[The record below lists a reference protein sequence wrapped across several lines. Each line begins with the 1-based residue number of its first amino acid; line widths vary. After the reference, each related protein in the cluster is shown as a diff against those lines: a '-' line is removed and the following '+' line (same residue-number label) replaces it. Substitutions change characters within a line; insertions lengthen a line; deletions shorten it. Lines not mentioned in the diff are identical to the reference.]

1 VERSEINK
9 CDIRQDSA
17 RDAKPEKIKH
27 LFVGRAAPGVIS
39 RNTDRSLLAEL
50 PALNVVF
57 IRGIHSGHCCSPYL
71 SALLKQTAF
80 GHRLFRSRRI
90 VRISRLALMAADWL
104 ICPYRQTAPA
114 LAKLEASP
122 SGHSITLS

>member
-1 VERSEINK
+1 VERSEIKK

-27 LFVGRAAPGVIS
+27 LFVGRATPGVIS
-39 RNTDRSLLAEL
+39 SNTDRSLLAEL

-57 IRGIHSGHCCSPYL
+57 IRGIDSGHYWSPYL

-80 GHRLFRSRRI
+80 GHRLFRLVAC
-90 VRISRLALMAADWL
+90 VRMSRLALMAAGWL
-104 ICPYRQTAPA
+104 IACIGKPRQH
-114 LAKLEASP
+114 L
-122 SGHSITLS
+122 

>member
-1 VERSEINK
+1 VERSEIKK

-27 LFVGRAAPGVIS
+27 LFVGRATPGVIS
-39 RNTDRSLLAEL
+39 SNTDRSLLAEL

-57 IRGIHSGHCCSPYL
+57 IRGIDSGHYWSPYL

-80 GHRLFRSRRI
+80 GHRLFRSRRMRPD
-90 VRISRLALMAADWL
+90 VSTSLDGCRLADCL
-104 ICPYRQTAPA
+104 YRQTTPA
-114 LAKLEASP
+114 LVKPKATP
-122 SGHSITLS
+122 SR